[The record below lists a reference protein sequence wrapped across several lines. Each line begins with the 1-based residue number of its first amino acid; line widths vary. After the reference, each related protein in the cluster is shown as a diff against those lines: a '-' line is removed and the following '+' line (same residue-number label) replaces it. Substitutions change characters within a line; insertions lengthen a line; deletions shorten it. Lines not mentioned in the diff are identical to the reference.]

1 MSNIY
6 HSTHAT
12 HQVEPLDRDF
22 SVQFDPNFLLQ
33 KTTTQPLANDYPLVI
48 SRPNGSSPQIE
59 EAARVHNR
67 GLHELLEHAQTSSMI
82 TSVTSRGGKSMRKE
96 NNKNNMRSGKPRS
109 QGAHTMSERRRRENI
124 RSKMKAMHQ
133 LLPHCDTTRNVEIL
147 DRAIEYIE
155 ELQRHIQIIQEAS
168 LRQKL
173 QGNMGTDDSLQI
185 GTKRGLWPPGF
196 QMVPPPSSFWG
207 RVHRPSLLAAT
218 TFPGE
223 LGPGIV
229 TQADHQ
235 VPITPFVV
243 PGCFWGMYGIAV
255 PQSTSNALNPSQLQ
269 QQVSGGEYGI

>member
-1 MSNIY
+1 MCS
-6 HSTHAT
+6 
-12 HQVEPLDRDF
+12 Q
-22 SVQFDPNFLLQ
+22 
-33 KTTTQPLANDYPLVI
+33 
-48 SRPNGSSPQIE
+48 
-59 EAARVHNR
+59 
-67 GLHELLEHAQTSSMI
+67 
-82 TSVTSRGGKSMRKE
+82 
-96 NNKNNMRSGKPRS
+96 KPRS

-124 RSKMKAMHQ
+124 RSKMKAMHR
-133 LLPHCDTTRNVEIL
+133 LLPHCDKGNQYNKNGDSSNTRNVEIL

-168 LRQKL
+168 LRQNL

-235 VPITPFVV
+235 MPITPFVV
-243 PGCFWGMYGIAV
+243 PGCFWGMYGPTGIAV
-255 PQSTSNALNPSQLQ
+255 PQSGSNGLNPSQLQ
-269 QQVSGGEYGI
+269 QQVSGGESGF